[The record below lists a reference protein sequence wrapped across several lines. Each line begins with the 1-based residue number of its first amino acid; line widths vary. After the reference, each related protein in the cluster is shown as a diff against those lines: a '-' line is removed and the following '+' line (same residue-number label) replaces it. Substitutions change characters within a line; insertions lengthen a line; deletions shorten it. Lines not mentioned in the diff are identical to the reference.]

1 MMLSGWGRYPRAECR
16 VIEPDGAAE
25 TLAAI
30 SGNDSLIARGNGR
43 SYGDSSLNPE
53 ATVSTRRENR
63 FIAFDPA
70 TGVLTCEAGAM
81 LSDILATFVPRGW
94 FPPVTPGTKFVTVGG
109 MIAADVHGKN
119 HHKAGAFGDHVEWLD
134 LALADGQVLRCSAA
148 ENAELFAATRGG
160 MGLTGI
166 ILAVCFRMTPI
177 ETASIR
183 QETLRAGDLAETMD
197 LFEQSRDWTYTVAW
211 IDCLAKGGGLGR
223 SLLYRGEHARL
234 AELPAE
240 HREAPLALK
249 PPRSKR
255 VPLDFPAASLNRWSV
270 GVFNELYYRRSKP
283 GTVLVDLETFFY
295 PLDAILEWNRIY
307 GRSGLL
313 QYQCVLPKAESAA
326 GLRALLSRIAA
337 TGAGSFL
344 SVLKLLG
351 PQAGVLSFPLEGY
364 TLALDFR
371 AGAATLALLAE
382 LDAIVAAHGGRIYL
396 AKDARMDA
404 AMMRKTYPRLAEF
417 ESLRRRV
424 DPQGKFASLQSRR
437 LAL

>member
-30 SGNDSLIARGNGR
+30 SGSATLIARGNGR
-43 SYGDSSLNPE
+43 SYGDSSLNPD

-63 FIAFDPA
+63 FIDFDPR
-70 TGVLTCEAGAM
+70 TGSLTCEAGAM
-81 LSDILATFVPRGW
+81 LSDILAIFVPRGW
-94 FPPVTPGTKFVTVGG
+94 FPPVTPGTKFVTLGG

-119 HHKAGAFGDHVEWLD
+119 HHKVGAFGDHVEWLD
-134 LALADGQVLRCSAA
+134 LALADGRVLRCSADD
-148 ENAELFAATRGG
+148 NADLFAATRGG

-166 ILAVCFRMTPI
+166 ILAARFRMIPI
-177 ETASIR
+177 ETSLMR
-183 QETLRAGDLAETMD
+183 QETLRSRDLAETMD
-197 LFEQSRDWTYTVAW
+197 LFERSRDWTYTVAW
-211 IDCLAKGGGLGR
+211 IDCLAKGVSLGR
-223 SLLYRGEHARL
+223 SLLYRGEHALRSDL
-234 AELPAE
+234 AAE
-240 HREAPLALK
+240 ARAVPLALK
-249 PPRSKR
+249 PKRSKR
-255 VPLDFPAASLNRWSV
+255 VPLDLPAASLNRWSV
-270 GVFNELYYRRSKP
+270 GAFNEIYYRKGKP
-283 GTVLVDLETFFY
+283 GTALVDFESFFY

-313 QYQCVLPKAESAA
+313 QYQCVLPKAQSAA
-326 GLRALLSRIAA
+326 GLQALLGRIAA
-337 TGAGSFL
+337 AGAGSFL

-371 AGAATLALLAE
+371 ADPKTLALLSE
-382 LDAIVAAHGGRIYL
+382 LDGIVAAHGGRIYL